1 MLCVPQQVVW
11 IDGPALRLIAEDFP
25 EVRRSMRKWTLYNS
39 MKQFLLENLHEAS
52 PEEREEARAWVKEQ
66 RGIEAAVVWG
76 RAGGTYDRCADPLY
90 LTNHYSSASG
100 QELDNPLNNARAFSS
115 IPALYSAG

>member
-66 RGIEAAVVWG
+66 RGNEAK
-76 RAGGTYDRCADPLY
+76 R
-90 LTNHYSSASG
+90 
-100 QELDNPLNNARAFSS
+100 EK
-115 IPALYSAG
+115 